1 MPSLKDIADKTL
13 KVRDLVG
20 SANDH
25 LSSARAHLDLIV
37 WYSREGCQFVGTRVE
52 HDAFVASGE

>member
-1 MPSLKDIADKTL
+1 MKLSSLANKTIR
-13 KVRDLVG
+13 VRDLIG
-20 SANDH
+20 EAQDH

-52 HDAFVASGE
+52 HDAFVSSGE

>member
-1 MPSLKDIADKTL
+1 MKLSSLANKTIR
-13 KVRDLVG
+13 VRDLIG
-20 SANDH
+20 EANDH

-52 HDAFVASGE
+52 HDAFVSSGE